1 MSNRD
6 TRHRKFAHPLF
17 GSSLSNLINL
27 LRHNGPPGKAHGI
40 QTLAALITA
49 AARTPLSLLEE
60 LWYGHTLNQLDMP
73 PPVFII
79 GHWRSGTTHLANL
92 ICQSPQFGTV
102 TPVASGLPHNLLMLG
117 KWLKPWLEKKIP
129 SDRLID
135 SVAVTPSSPQEDEFG
150 LANMVTTSFLH
161 ALYFP
166 GNFDKNWNHG
176 IFHHYWSTN
185 QMEHWEK
192 AHSRYLRKV
201 FLDQGRRP
209 IVVRNPVYTGCIPLL
224 RSIWPGAKFIH
235 IYRNP
240 YEVFPSM
247 KNYFQKL
254 FPALALQEYEQL
266 DIEGV
271 ILSTFQKLMK
281 TVIHDKQQLSDDE
294 FMEIPYEELRKT
306 PLSVIES
313 VYNQL
318 QLPEFEVSRPYFEN
332 YLDGI
337 RGYKRNEYQQD
348 ASEVDLIKARWGEI
362 IEHYGY

>member
-1 MSNRD
+1 MSKRD

-27 LRHNGPPGKAHGI
+27 FRQNGAPGRSHRI
-40 QTLAALITA
+40 QVLAALITA
-49 AARTPLSLLEE
+49 AARAPLSMAEQV
-60 LWYGHTLNQLDMP
+60 WYGRTVSRLNMP

-102 TPVASGLPHNLLMLG
+102 TPVASGLPHNLLTLG
-117 KWLKPWLEKKIP
+117 KWLKPWLENKIP

-135 SVAVTPSSPQEDEFG
+135 RVAVTPGSPQEDEFG
-150 LANMVTTSFLH
+150 LANMVNTSFLH

-166 GNFDKNWNHG
+166 GNFEENWNHG
-176 IFHHYWSTN
+176 IFADNWSTN
-185 QMEHWEK
+185 QLVKWKE

-201 FLDQGRRP
+201 YLDQGRRP
-209 IVVRNPVYTGCIPLL
+209 IVVRNPAYTCRIPLL
-224 RSIWPGAKFIH
+224 RALWPGAKFIH

-240 YEVFPSM
+240 YDVFPSM

-254 FPALALQEYEQL
+254 LPVLALQEYEQI
-266 DIEGV
+266 DIERV
-271 ILSTFQKLMK
+271 ILSTFQKILQA
-281 TVIHDKQQLSDDE
+281 VIHDQQQLSEHE
-294 FMEIPYEELRKT
+294 FIEISYENLRHE
-306 PLSVIES
+306 PLSTMEEVFK
-313 VYNQL
+313 QL
-318 QLPEFEVSRPYFEN
+318 ELPGLEASRPYFEN

-337 RGYKRNEYQQD
+337 RAYKKNEYQQD
-348 ASEVDLIKARWGEI
+348 ILEMDLIKTQWGDI